1 MAMLYVYGM
10 YMERYRGSIALP
22 LVSQLYARQYES
34 HMHDEFVSCGRLR
47 SELEPLEGPPRSGI
61 EKRNHSSSAGSQR
74 ADLDG
79 SDLRRQTAVL
89 GCSFD

>member
-1 MAMLYVYGM
+1 MRCPSCLS
-10 YMERYRGSIALP
+10 YMRGSTNP
-22 LVSQLYARQYES
+22 

-74 ADLDG
+74 RDLDG
-79 SDLRRQTAVL
+79 SDLPPPAVL